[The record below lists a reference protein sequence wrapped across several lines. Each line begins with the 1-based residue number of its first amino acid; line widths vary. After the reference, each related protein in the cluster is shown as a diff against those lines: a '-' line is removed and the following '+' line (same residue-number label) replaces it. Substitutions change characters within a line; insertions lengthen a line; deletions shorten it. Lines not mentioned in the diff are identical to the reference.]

1 MNSSASRSA
10 ERAVPCLNSNNCIET
25 ANSGEIKQLPSQYE
39 NRKAD
44 TLNEFST
51 SYKKSTTALEMN
63 VKAFIEAFGLNK
75 VGFLTLTFA
84 DDVTSLNDTFLN
96 TSASTSARRKAVSIS
111 I

>member
-1 MNSSASRSA
+1 MSFQQELQINQTADAKRPSL
-10 ERAVPCLNSNNCIET
+10 PCLNSNNCIET

-75 VGFLTLTFA
+75 VGLYIALQ
-84 DDVTSLNDTFLN
+84 LRECKN
-96 TSASTSARRKAVSIS
+96 
-111 I
+111 